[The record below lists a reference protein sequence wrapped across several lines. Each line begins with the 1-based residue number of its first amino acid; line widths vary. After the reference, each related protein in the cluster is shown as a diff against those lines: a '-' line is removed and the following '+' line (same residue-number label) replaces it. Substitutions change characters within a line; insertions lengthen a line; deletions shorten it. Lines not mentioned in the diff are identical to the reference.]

1 VELGTPAPA
10 VVGEGMAPASGAAGE
25 ATSAPAASLAPPRAE
40 SFPSTPAASFPSTPT
55 GRLPSTPTGRV
66 PSTPAAS
73 FRSTPTGRFGSTPTG
88 RFASPTAIFSPPAA
102 ATAPSAPPRGR
113 VSKFLIPEVIFGVGT
128 LTEVGGAVRRV
139 GGRRPMLVSDPGVL
153 AAGWVE
159 RAMPHLAHVQV
170 EWQLWY
176 DLTPNPKD
184 FEVQAAFESYL
195 ESGCDA
201 LLAIG
206 GGSCIDLAKAV
217 AILGG
222 NGGHILDY
230 EGIDRATA
238 PIPPMVMVPT
248 TGGSG
253 SDVSQFCVV
262 TDTARR
268 YKATIGGRALVPEI
282 SITDPGTLTTMS
294 SELTAHTGLDALSH
308 AIESSVSEA
317 CDFLSKGHALA
328 AIEAIVEYLPV
339 AAQDPLDLTAREG
352 MARASLQAGMAF
364 TNALLGATHAIAHQI
379 GGALDLPH
387 GLLNAILMP
396 HVMRF
401 NAETHADRY
410 VDVAAAL
417 GVDTDDLDPMTAAD
431 KAIERVEDLAR
442 SLGIPAG
449 LQELGVDPA
458 EFDWFA
464 RNALRDA
471 YIATNPRPVT
481 EDDVHRICVAAY

>member
-1 VELGTPAPA
+1 LERGTRTREA
-10 VVGEGMAPASGAAGE
+10 VANGHAAVPSVPAS
-25 ATSAPAASLAPPRAE
+25 SPPR
-40 SFPSTPAASFPSTPT
+40 
-55 GRLPSTPTGRV
+55 L
-66 PSTPAAS
+66 
-73 FRSTPTGRFGSTPTG
+73 
-88 RFASPTAIFSPPAA
+88 
-102 ATAPSAPPRGR
+102 R

-128 LTEVGGAVRRV
+128 LTEVGGAIRRV

-159 RAMPHLAHVQV
+159 RALPHLTDVHV
-170 EWQLWY
+170 EWRLWH

-184 FEVQAAFESYL
+184 FEVEAAIESYM

-206 GGSCIDLAKAV
+206 GGSCIDMAKAV
-217 AILGG
+217 AILSG

-230 EGIDRATA
+230 EGIDRVTS

-262 TDTARR
+262 TDTKLRF
-268 YKATIGGRALVPEI
+268 KATIGGRALVPEI
-282 SITDPGTLTTMS
+282 SLTDPELLTTMS
-294 SELTAHTGLDALSH
+294 AELTAHTGLDALSH
-308 AIESSVSEA
+308 AIESCVSRA
-317 CDFLSKGHALA
+317 CDFLSKGLAIA
-328 AIEAIVEYLPV
+328 AIQAIVEHLPV
-339 AAQDPLDLTAREG
+339 AMEDPFDLDAREG
-352 MARASLQAGMAF
+352 MARGSLQAGMAF

-401 NAETHADRY
+401 NAETDAERY

-417 GVDTDDLDPMTAAD
+417 GIDTEGLSPGAAAER
-431 KAIERVEDLAR
+431 AIERVEELSR
-442 SLGIPAG
+442 FLGVPAG
-449 LQELGVDPA
+449 LHEIGVDPA
-458 EFDWFA
+458 DFDAFA
-464 RNALRDA
+464 VNALRDA
-471 YIATNPRPVT
+471 YIATNPREVT
-481 EDDVHRICVAAY
+481 EDDVRRICVAAY